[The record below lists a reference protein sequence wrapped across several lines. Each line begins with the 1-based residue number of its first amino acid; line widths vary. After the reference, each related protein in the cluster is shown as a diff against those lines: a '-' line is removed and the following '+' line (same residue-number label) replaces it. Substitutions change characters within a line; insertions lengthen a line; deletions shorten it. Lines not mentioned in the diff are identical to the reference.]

1 MVSLKSNGIV
11 KKSLKVIKSSYT
23 GWLFIMPMILGTI
36 LFCAIPFVQSF
47 ILAFMDYDMMRPP
60 QWIGIENFK
69 AIFTVDFRE
78 VWGSFRITF
87 IYAFISIP
95 VTMFLSYFLAL
106 LLNRKIPGMMF
117 FRVLIYLPCIIPPIA
132 SAIVWKDI
140 FAPQIGIMN
149 RIVQAFGLPASDWL
163 SSASSA
169 LMTIIFMSVWGL
181 GGGMILW
188 LAAFK
193 NIPVDLYE
201 AASLDGASKLR
212 QIFSITIPMSSAMIF
227 YNLINGV
234 IGSMQMFGSF
244 LITDNGGRGPDN
256 SLYFISVRIY
266 QEAFVSFNMG
276 YASALAWILFFVI
289 ACMSALLFKHSKW
302 VFYGEDM

>member
-1 MVSLKSNGIV
+1 MACG
-11 KKSLKVIKSSYT
+11 
-23 GWLFIMPMILGTI
+23 
-36 LFCAIPFVQSF
+36 VQEYS
-47 ILAFMDYDMMRPP
+47 R
-60 QWIGIENFK
+60 
-69 AIFTVDFRE
+69 
-78 VWGSFRITF
+78 GSVR
-87 IYAFISIP
+87 
-95 VTMFLSYFLAL
+95 
-106 LLNRKIPGMMF
+106 
-117 FRVLIYLPCIIPPIA
+117 
-132 SAIVWKDI
+132 
-140 FAPQIGIMN
+140 
-149 RIVQAFGLPASDWL
+149 GL
-163 SSASSA
+163 
-169 LMTIIFMSVWGL
+169 
-181 GGGMILW
+181 
-188 LAAFK
+188 
-193 NIPVDLYE
+193 
-201 AASLDGASKLR
+201 SLDGASKLR

>member
-1 MVSLKSNGIV
+1 MVKFKRGTFLYKIFKTV
-11 KKSLKVIKSSYT
+11 KSSYT
-23 GWLFIMPMILGTI
+23 GWLFILPMVAGTV
-36 LFCAIPFVQSF
+36 LFCAIPFVQSM

-60 QWIGIENFK
+60 LLCGFENFG
-69 AIFTVDFRE
+69 AIFTVDFPE
-78 VWGSFRITF
+78 VWNSFKITF

-95 VTMFLSYFLAL
+95 VTMALSYFLAL

-140 FAPQIGIMN
+140 FAPATGIMN
-149 RIVQAFGLPASDWL
+149 RVVQIFGLPPSDWL
-163 SSASSA
+163 SSPSSA
-169 LMTIIFMSVWGL
+169 LMTIIFMSFWGL

-201 AASLDGASKLR
+201 AASLDGASAIKKLVH
-212 QIFSITIPMSSAMIF
+212 ITIPMSSAMIF
-227 YNLINGV
+227 YNLVNGI

-266 QEAFVSFNMG
+266 QEAFVNFNMG
-276 YASALAWILFFVI
+276 YASALAWILFIVI
-289 ACMSALLFKHSKW
+289 ALMSALIFKHSKW

>member
-1 MVSLKSNGIV
+1 M
-11 KKSLKVIKSSYT
+11 
-23 GWLFIMPMILGTI
+23 
-36 LFCAIPFVQSF
+36 
-47 ILAFMDYDMMRPP
+47 
-60 QWIGIENFK
+60 
-69 AIFTVDFRE
+69 
-78 VWGSFRITF
+78 
-87 IYAFISIP
+87 
-95 VTMFLSYFLAL
+95 
-106 LLNRKIPGMMF
+106 
-117 FRVLIYLPCIIPPIA
+117 
-132 SAIVWKDI
+132 
-140 FAPQIGIMN
+140 
-149 RIVQAFGLPASDWL
+149 
-163 SSASSA
+163 
-169 LMTIIFMSVWGL
+169 